1 MLTLGWKLLTR
12 NLLLSLIT
20 AFQLMLSLFFCN
32 VAIGYQNCV
41 AAVNGPL
48 SAFSDGAYY
57 YQSMFRDERAQEIEE
72 KLPSSWRMEFL
83 CSPWETEAGDALF
96 YVGKETAERFRG
108 QLKEGVWC
116 TEAAL
121 NDSAIPCVTP
131 GKKYGPGDTFAVSAP
146 NGEQLTLRVVGRT
159 GECFTLLNAAVSATD
174 PTSDYISLTV
184 RADGKSA
191 GIIVCDTRLKAPG
204 AEGRNA
210 VVFPPDGAEQAEI
223 DAVSERLK
231 EEGRL
236 HSFAEIFRLTE
247 ETFSPLYALIMPI
260 SVCFTAAAFLSAVAM
275 SALNIIRNRE
285 LLSVYFRTGVGA
297 AAVAGIAFSFAL
309 ALFLIVLAEAALLLF
324 LAQGAGILMID
335 DCVFDWKNLLLTA
348 GFFLALAAVNIL
360 FSVLQYRKIAGGKQ
374 Q

>member
-1 MLTLGWKLLTR
+1 MR
-12 NLLLSLIT
+12 S
-20 AFQLMLSLFFCN
+20 S
-32 VAIGYQNCV
+32 
-41 AAVNGPL
+41 
-48 SAFSDGAYY
+48 
-57 YQSMFRDERAQEIEE
+57 FR
-72 KLPSSWRMEFL
+72 
-83 CSPWETEAGDALF
+83 
-96 YVGKETAERFRG
+96 
-108 QLKEGVWC
+108 
-116 TEAAL
+116 
-121 NDSAIPCVTP
+121 
-131 GKKYGPGDTFAVSAP
+131 
-146 NGEQLTLRVVGRT
+146 
-159 GECFTLLNAAVSATD
+159 
-174 PTSDYISLTV
+174 PT
-184 RADGKSA
+184 
-191 GIIVCDTRLKAPG
+191 
-204 AEGRNA
+204 
-210 VVFPPDGAEQAEI
+210 GAEQAEI

-285 LLSVYFRTGVGA
+285 LLSVYFRTGAGT

-309 ALFLIVLAEAALLLF
+309 ALFLIVLAEAALLFF